1 MLARLWIIMHHDL
14 QTSPEARK
22 IARLTGESVFAT
34 IGRLHAVWCWADT
47 HSDDG
52 AIRADLEDID
62 DTAEC
67 DGFAEAMIAVGW
79 LTKTDDGLEFP
90 RFGDHNGKT
99 AKSRA
104 KAFQRQQRSRRA
116 SANESVTQDRDKT
129 VEPVTQDRD
138 HTSHNNTEQDNAK
151 APTRENGGESR
162 DSRGKRPPAEKFDW
176 SKAPERMNTAKV
188 RESLIEWYTYRSGAK
203 LKRWQNITLLKTI
216 NKFDKL
222 GGPEK
227 LIEAIEHSI
236 SQGYQG
242 LVSPKSGDRPA
253 KPSDRIHNRQTAGG
267 TADADLVRLKLT
279 GESA

>member
-1 MLARLWIIMHHDL
+1 MARLWIIMHHDL

-52 AIRADLEDID
+52 VVAAELEDID

-116 SANESVTQDRDKT
+116 SANESVTHDRDKT

-151 APTRENGGESR
+151 APTRETGGEAR
-162 DSRGKRPPAEKFDW
+162 ASRGGPSPEMFDW
-176 SKAPERMNTAKV
+176 SRSPERMRTPKV
-188 RESLIEWYTYRSGAK
+188 REALIEWYRYRSGSK
-203 LKRWQNITLLKTI
+203 LKRWQSVTLLKTL
-216 NKFDKL
+216 NKFDKM
-222 GGPEK
+222 GGPDA
-227 LIEAIEHSI
+227 LIEAIDHSI
-236 SQGYQG
+236 AQGYQG
-242 LVSPKSGDRPA
+242 LVPPKRGGTATKPADRV
-253 KPSDRIHNRQTAGG
+253 HNRNTTGG
-267 TADADLVRLKLT
+267 GADADLVRLKLT